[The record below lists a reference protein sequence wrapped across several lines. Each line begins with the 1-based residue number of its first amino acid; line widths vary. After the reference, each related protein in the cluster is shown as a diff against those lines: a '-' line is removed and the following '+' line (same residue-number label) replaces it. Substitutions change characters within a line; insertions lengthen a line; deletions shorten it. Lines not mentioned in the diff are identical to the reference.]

1 MDVVTYH
8 KMMEGISVTE
18 QQVAKAYITNYDT
31 LKNSKKKRAFRQ
43 HNRLK
48 EGKLH
53 FLMKKSYISDNIKKA
68 IILLISI
75 SNEDALI
82 KETKK
87 KSKTGET
94 VLNTKPSKD
103 LKKFFKKTYN
113 IVCGKKRVDG
123 FY

>member
-1 MDVVTYH
+1 MDIETYK
-8 KMMEGISVTE
+8 KMMKGITERE
-18 QQVAKAYITNYDT
+18 QQVAKAYISNYDT
-31 LKNSKKKRAFRQ
+31 LKNSKKKKAFRQ
-43 HNRLK
+43 HNSLK

-75 SNEDALI
+75 SKENELI

-87 KSKTGET
+87 KSQTGET

-103 LKKFFKKTYN
+103 LKKFFKKTYS

>member
-1 MDVVTYH
+1 MDVDTYQ
-8 KMMEGISVTE
+8 KMMKGISVGE
-18 QQVAKAYITNYDT
+18 QQVAKAYISNYDT
-31 LKNSKKKRAFRQ
+31 LKNSKKKKSYRK
-43 HNRLK
+43 HNRSE

-53 FLMKKSYISDNIKKA
+53 FLMKKPYISDNIKKA

-103 LKKFFKKTYN
+103 LKKFFKKTYS